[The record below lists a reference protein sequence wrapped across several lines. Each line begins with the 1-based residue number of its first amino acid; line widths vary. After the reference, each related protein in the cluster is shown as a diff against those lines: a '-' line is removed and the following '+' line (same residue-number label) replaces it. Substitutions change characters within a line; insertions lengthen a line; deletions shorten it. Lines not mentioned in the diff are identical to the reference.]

1 MRRKGLAFMGFLIG
15 MLGVLITFPPSFLID
30 PLGDKVELT
39 HTDEPTSVPEQTDTP
54 QASAST
60 VPSSSPAVA
69 VKPTVTVT
77 AKPTTSTSSIPSPSK
92 VISGGIYPADKYG
105 DVQIQITVTN
115 NVVIA
120 VKVLKIPNADSRSLA
135 VSQMA
140 VPILTLQT
148 IEAKNSSAIQ
158 GASGASYTSDAW
170 IKSLQSALSQ
180 L

>member
-1 MRRKGLAFMGFLIG
+1 MRRKSLAFMGFLLG
-15 MLGVLITFPPSFLID
+15 LLGVLITFPPSFLNN
-30 PLGDKVELT
+30 PLADTIELT
-39 HTDEPTSVPEQTDTP
+39 QTDETDPSPEESDVDETI
-54 QASAST
+54 ASPL
-60 VPSSSPAVA
+60 PSSSTAPT

-77 AKPTTSTSSIPSPSK
+77 AKPTTSTTSASK
-92 VISGGIYPADKYG
+92 VITGDTYSADKYG
-105 DVQIQITVTN
+105 DVQIQITLTNSVVTS
-115 NVVIA
+115 
-120 VKVLKIPNADSRSLA
+120 VKVLKIPDGDSRSLA

-140 VPILTLQT
+140 IPILTFQT